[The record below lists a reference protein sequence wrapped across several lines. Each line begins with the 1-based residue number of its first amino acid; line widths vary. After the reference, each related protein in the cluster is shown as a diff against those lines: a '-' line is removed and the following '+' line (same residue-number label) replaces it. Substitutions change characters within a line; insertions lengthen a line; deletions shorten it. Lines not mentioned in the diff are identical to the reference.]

1 MTDISMCS
9 IMIIV
14 AMARVPRPHLFS
26 AGLLFDPIEEDAG
39 DNFPLIVAKL
49 CVVALQPLELMTLVA
64 PALFFLQHCPAAAA
78 ALIAFKFAC

>member
-26 AGLLFDPIEEDAG
+26 AGLLFDPIEEYDG
-39 DNFPLIVAKL
+39 ENFPLIVAKL
-49 CVVALQPLELMTLVA
+49 CLVALQPLELTTLVCAINPLQYICADTA
-64 PALFFLQHCPAAAA
+64 PTEVL
-78 ALIAFKFAC
+78 